1 MSSQMLEIIKR
12 RRTTRSFKEDQI
24 KEEELVVILEA
35 GLWAPSGH
43 NMQPWKFIV
52 IQNKEV
58 IASLNSDTKE
68 LMKNSSVEVF
78 KKMANNENFDI
89 FYSAPT
95 VILALYDEKAMTPV
109 QDISAATQ
117 NMLLMAESLDV
128 GACWNGIIKL
138 GFSNEEFNKKYTEKL
153 NIPEGYVVNHAIVLG
168 YAKAK
173 ALRGPERKTDN
184 VTYIR

>member
-1 MSSQMLEIIKR
+1 MPNQMLEIIKR

-52 IQNKEV
+52 IQNKE
-58 IASLNSDTKE
+58 IIGELNRETKE
-68 LMKNSSVEVF
+68 LMKDSSIETF

-95 VILALYDEKAMTPV
+95 VILALYDEKAMTPI

-117 NMLLMAESLDV
+117 NMLLMAESMEV

-138 GFSNEEFNKKYTEKL
+138 GFSNEEFSKKYKEKL
-153 NIPEGYVVNHAIVLG
+153 NIAEGYVVNHAIVLG

-173 ALRGPERKTDN
+173 ALRGPERKVDN